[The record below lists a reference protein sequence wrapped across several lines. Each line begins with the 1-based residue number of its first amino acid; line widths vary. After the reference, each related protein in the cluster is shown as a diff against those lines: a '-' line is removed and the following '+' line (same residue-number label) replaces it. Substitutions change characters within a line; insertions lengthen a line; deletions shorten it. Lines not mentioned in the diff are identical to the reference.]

1 VAMSEEICQF
11 ILCLEGE
18 KYAEIYWCSK
28 RQKVPTLAECLQ
40 CFMCPRLLF
49 CNFYLYMYLI
59 GKNVFTLFTGDLN
72 LNYSNSQSDFKTKI
86 IIIFIYLLTRVNP
99 C

>member
-40 CFMCPRLLF
+40 CSICPPLLF
-49 CNFYLYMYLI
+49 CNFYLYISISISRVELD
-59 GKNVFTLFTGDLN
+59 GSPVVWVNFFLTLKNVL
-72 LNYSNSQSDFKTKI
+72 S
-86 IIIFIYLLTRVNP
+86 
-99 C
+99 

>member
-1 VAMSEEICQF
+1 VAMSEEIYQF

-18 KYAEIYWCSK
+18 KHAEIYRCSK

-40 CFMCPRLLF
+40 CFICPPLLF

-59 GKNVFTLFTGDLN
+59 GKSVFTLLTSDLN
-72 LNYSNSQSDFKTKI
+72 LQSILESDFKIKI
-86 IIIFIYLLTRVNP
+86 IIIFIYLLTRVNS